1 MRTHLLRLQVIVGET
16 EAFGYVIGN
25 VTEVVGVVDLV
36 PGFLHGAAVFLGRA
50 AGTGVTTEEEGF
62 NGGLQLVDF
71 GLRGEVLRIVRDQF
85 RAEAMVGQ
93 PLDSVRILHGSLA
106 DFNNLSDLQHS
117 GRLGV
122 HSPDLDFSALT
133 GIRGLGAGLE
143 HSYGPKDLVYSFCV
157 CHNLTI
163 PFTNMRIRGLGL
175 DKGAWFDFLIRV
187 RILNKTLFHKSFQQN
202 RPTGCRDEE
211 EVVNLRRD
219 KNRMS

>member
-1 MRTHLLRLQVIVGET
+1 MRTHLLRLQVIVGEA

-36 PGFLHGAAVFLGRA
+36 PGFLHSTAVFLGRA
-50 AGTGVTTEEEGF
+50 AGTRITAEEEGF
-62 NGGLQLVDF
+62 NGSLQLVDF
-71 GLRGEVLRIVRDQF
+71 GLRGEVLGIVGNQF
-85 RAEAMVGQ
+85 SAKTVIGQ
-93 PLDSVRILHGSLA
+93 LLDSVRILHGSLA
-106 DFNNLSDLQHS
+106 DFNYLTDLQHS

-122 HSPDLDFSALT
+122 DATDLYLATFA
-133 GIRGLGAGLE
+133 GIRGLGTGLK

-187 RILNKTLFHKSFQQN
+187 RILNKTLFHKSFQQD

>member
-1 MRTHLLRLQVIVGET
+1 MRTHQLRLQIIVGEA

-36 PGFLHGAAVFLGRA
+36 PGFLHSAAVFLGRA
-50 AGTGVTTEEEGF
+50 AGTRISTEEEGF

-93 PLDSVRILHGSLA
+93 LLDSVRILHGSLA

-187 RILNKTLFHKSFQQN
+187 RILNKTLFHKSF
-202 RPTGCRDEE
+202 
-211 EVVNLRRD
+211 
-219 KNRMS
+219 K

>member
-16 EAFGYVIGN
+16 ETLGDVIRD
-25 VTEVVGVVDLV
+25 VTKVGGVVDPA

-50 AGTGVTTEEEGF
+50 AGTGVSTEEEGF

-71 GLRGEVLRIVRDQF
+71 GLRGEILRIVRDQF

-93 PLDSVRILHGSLA
+93 LLDSVRILHGSLA

-163 PFTNMRIRGLGL
+163 PFTNMWIRGLGL

-187 RILNKTLFHKSFQQN
+187 RILNKTLFHKSF
-202 RPTGCRDEE
+202 
-211 EVVNLRRD
+211 
-219 KNRMS
+219 K